1 MKGADWLHHVMEI
14 DHPWHIHDISFNP
27 RQRRID
33 LWVSRMAE
41 RGGWFSRARPP
52 AAQGPEQVWRHTNF
66 GGCRCFVHLTA
77 DDSRVPDSWS
87 GDDKAPFTR
96 ALARQVAALLL
107 EGIKIPTICALLDIP
122 LEDLWKFKHHLDSG
136 RTGLGT
142 VNPLRASTPAMRG
155 VASADAATAVP
166 DLQDPVWE
174 SLLEGSVDID
184 IRVLSLKLL
193 LSKLREQMRVI
204 KDADVRMLKTHEI
217 YRYFSRH
224 EHLLGH
230 ELKQLRRS

>member
-1 MKGADWLHHVMEI
+1 MKGADLLHHVMEI
-14 DHPWHIHDISFNP
+14 DHPWHINNVAFNP
-27 RQRRID
+27 RQRRVD
-33 LWVSRMAE
+33 VWVSRKAN
-41 RGGWFSRARPP
+41 RGGWFSRSRPVVHEVR
-52 AAQGPEQVWRHTNF
+52 EQVWRHTNL
-66 GGCRCFVHLTA
+66 GGCRCFVHLA
-77 DDSRVPDSWS
+77 VEDGGVSDSWS
-87 GDDKAPFTR
+87 GEERAPFTR

-107 EGIKIPTICALLDIP
+107 EGIKIPVICALLDIP

-142 VNPLRASTPAMRG
+142 VNQSRASAPAARME
-155 VASADAATAVP
+155 ASGGTATAVP

>member
-1 MKGADWLHHVMEI
+1 MKGADWLHHAMEI
-14 DHPWHIHDISFNP
+14 NPPWHIHDISFNP

-33 LWVSRMAE
+33 LWVSRMPE
-41 RGGWFSRARPP
+41 RGGWFSRARP
-52 AAQGPEQVWRHTNF
+52 AATQGPGQVWRHTNF
-66 GGCRCFVHLTA
+66 GGCRCFVHLAA
-77 DDSRVPDSWS
+77 DDSPVSDSWS
-87 GDDKAPFTR
+87 GDEKAPFTR

-107 EGIKIPTICALLDIP
+107 EGVKIPTICALLDIP

-136 RTGLGT
+136 RTGLGI
-142 VNPLRASTPAMRG
+142 VGYSRSGLPAVPDEKPTAR
-155 VASADAATAVP
+155 ATAVP

-230 ELKQLRRS
+230 ELEQLRRS